1 MAHNLEQRDGSA
13 PFFSV
18 KEKAWHVLGTII
30 ENCPD
35 LTAAIELA
43 RLGFEVV
50 KQPIFIEGGK
60 VVPDKFATVRTDTG
74 DILGVVGNQY
84 HVVQNKEAF
93 SFFDFLKDE
102 ACFETGGVLN
112 NGNIVWLSAKL
123 PAHFSVHGEADKVD
137 QYLFLTTS
145 HDGSKSLQAM
155 FTPVRVVCNNT
166 LNIALRQH
174 SNRISIRHTSN
185 AEAKMKEAHKLMGIV
200 NQLSAEM
207 QTVFSSMAKT
217 KVSDMEVFNLIRMAV
232 SKQNEVGKAED
243 LSTRT
248 NNIVNNIFTY
258 YQAHTTQQE
267 IKGTVW
273 GAYNAFTGFAQNG
286 EKRTDESKMNAL
298 LNGSKLEQRAFDLC
312 LKLVK

>member
-1 MAHNLEQRDGSA
+1 
-13 PFFSV
+13 
-18 KEKAWHVLGTII
+18 
-30 ENCPD
+30 
-35 LTAAIELA
+35 
-43 RLGFEVV
+43 
-50 KQPIFIEGGK
+50 
-60 VVPDKFATVRTDTG
+60 
-74 DILGVVGNQY
+74 
-84 HVVQNKEAF
+84 
-93 SFFDFLKDE
+93 
-102 ACFETGGVLN
+102 
-112 NGNIVWLSAKL
+112 
-123 PAHFSVHGEADKVD
+123 
-137 QYLFLTTS
+137 
-145 HDGSKSLQAM
+145 M

-267 IKGTVW
+267 IKGTLW

-286 EKRTDESKMNAL
+286 EKKTDESKMNAL